1 MPRDRIASGKARGAA
16 VVELARPAP
25 GNTLR
30 PMPGRHLLQ
39 LEGVE
44 PDLMRAWLTRAAAFM
59 EAGDFG
65 EPLAGKTVATVFFED
80 STRTRT
86 SFVLAARRLGAE
98 AIDLSG
104 SGTSLS
110 KGETLDD
117 TARTIEAMGVDA
129 IVVRVR
135 QAGAPHL
142 IARAVSCSVLNAGD
156 GKHEHPTQGLLDVL
170 ALARAKNRAD
180 TFDLTGLTVAIVGD
194 VASSRVARSD
204 VIAMTALGAEVVLV
218 GPPAQAPRSLGA
230 LGVHVERDLDA
241 VLGRVDAVQM
251 LRVQFERHGGRGI
264 ASRREYRAGYALT
277 VARARRMRPD
287 AVVMHPGPM
296 NRGMEIDDA
305 VADGDGIDLPRS
317 IVLDQVSCGVAVR
330 MAVLESLLADG
341 TAAGGGS

>member
-1 MPRDRIASGKARGAA
+1 MSTILDDGVRRRG
-16 VVELARPAP
+16 
-25 GNTLR
+25 GTLR
-30 PMPGRHLLQ
+30 AMPDATRHLLQ
-39 LEGVE
+39 LEGMDAE
-44 PDLMRAWLTRAAAFM
+44 SMRALLVRAEAFM
-59 EAGDFG
+59 RPGDHG
-65 EPLAGKTVATVFFED
+65 RILSGKTVATVFFED

-86 SFVLAARRLGAE
+86 SFVLAAKRLGSE

-129 IVVRVR
+129 IVVRVK
-135 QAGAPHL
+135 QAGGPHL
-142 IARAVSCSVLNAGD
+142 IARAVGCSVLNAGD

-170 ALARAKNRAD
+170 ALARAKGRTN

-194 VASSRVARSD
+194 VAASRVARSD
-204 VIAMTALGAEVVLV
+204 VVAMTALGAEVVLV
-218 GPPAQAPRSLGA
+218 GPPAQAPRSLSVLGA
-230 LGVHVERDLDA
+230 KVERDLDA
-241 VLGRVDAVQM
+241 VLGRADAVQL

-305 VADGDGIDLPRS
+305 VADGDGIELPRS

-330 MAVLESLLADG
+330 MAALERLLAGGPPGGGDG
-341 TAAGGGS
+341 TE

>member
-1 MPRDRIASGKARGAA
+1 MPRDRIGPGGPTA
-16 VVELARPAP
+16 VERARPAP

-39 LEGVE
+39 LEGVN
-44 PDLMRAWLTRAAAFM
+44 PGLMRAWLARAAALM
-59 EAGDFG
+59 RPEDPGR
-65 EPLAGKTVATVFFED
+65 PLAGKTVATVFFED

-170 ALARAKNRAD
+170 ALARAKERAGS
-180 TFDLTGLTVAIVGD
+180 FDLTGLTVAIVGD

-218 GPPAQAPRSLGA
+218 GPPAQAPGSLASLG
-230 LGVHVERDLDA
+230 VRVERDLDA

-330 MAVLESLLADG
+330 MAVLESLL
-341 TAAGGGS
+341 TRTPEVGS

>member
-1 MPRDRIASGKARGAA
+1 MPDA
-16 VVELARPAP
+16 
-25 GNTLR
+25 T
-30 PMPGRHLLQ
+30 RHLLQ
-39 LEGVE
+39 LEGMS
-44 PDLMRAWLTRAAAFM
+44 PATMRALLVRAQAFM
-59 EAGDFG
+59 QPG
-65 EPLAGKTVATVFFED
+65 EKGKPLAGKTVATVFFED

-86 SFVLAARRLGAE
+86 SFVLAAKRLGAE
-98 AIDLSG
+98 AVDLSG

-129 IVVRVR
+129 IVVRVK
-135 QAGAPHL
+135 QAGGPHL
-142 IARAVSCSVLNAGD
+142 IARAVKCSVLNAGD

-170 ALARAKNRAD
+170 AMARAKGRAE

-194 VASSRVARSD
+194 VNASRVARSD

-230 LGVHVERDLDA
+230 LGAKVERDLDA
-241 VLGRVDAVQM
+241 VLGRADAVQM
-251 LRVQFERHGGRGI
+251 LRVQFERHGGKGI

-277 VARARRMRPD
+277 TARAKRMRPD

-305 VADGDGIDLPRS
+305 VADGDGIELPRS

-330 MAVLESLLADG
+330 MAVLERLLVGGPGDG
-341 TAAGGGS
+341 PGDGLE